1 METVVIFSRLLQLTS
16 KLRQYNIQPL
26 FDNPVCENG
35 DKFSFLKHMLQRSFL
50 LIFLVRWSAEGQIP
64 SDAASLA
71 AGKKLYEFH
80 CAFCHGKGDDGMAA
94 NLMSA
99 NLPHAPSDTALFN
112 ILKNGIPGTDMPAA
126 LGLSDAET
134 WQVAAFVRGL
144 GRAATQEV
152 PGDKSKGAVSFKTRC
167 AICHMTNGVGGRRGP
182 DLSDVGAK
190 RSPANLRTSILDP
203 DAAVVSG
210 WSVSTIEMLDGK
222 KISGVLLNEDQF
234 QMVLRD
240 SKGKIIVIDKV
251 DKVKAEESETSL
263 RSGMPSFRGR
273 IPDAELDNLVAYLFS
288 LRGGN

>member
-1 METVVIFSRLLQLTS
+1 MISE
-16 KLRQYNIQPL
+16 KLKSANSNSAQSLRKRYLNIECSL
-26 FDNPVCENG
+26 CENRG
-35 DKFSFLKHMLQRSFL
+35 ESGYLKHMLQRLFL
-50 LIFLVRWSAEGQIP
+50 LIFLVGWRAEGQIP

-126 LGLSDAET
+126 LGLSDAEA

-144 GRAATQEV
+144 GRAAPQAVAGE
-152 PGDKSKGAVSFKTRC
+152 KSKGAVSFKTRC
-167 AICHMTNGVGGRRGP
+167 ASCHMVNGVGGRMGP

-190 RSPANLRTSILDP
+190 RSPMNLRTSILDS
-203 DAAVVSG
+203 DAAVVAG
-210 WSVSTIEMLDGK
+210 WGVATIEMLGGK

-240 SKGKIIVIDKV
+240 SKGKMIVIDKT
-251 DKVKAEESETSL
+251 DTVKIKEIERSL
-263 RSGMPSFRGR
+263 RSGMPSYRGR
-273 IPDAELDNLVAYLFS
+273 IADPELDDLVAYLFS

>member
-1 METVVIFSRLLQLTS
+1 
-16 KLRQYNIQPL
+16 
-26 FDNPVCENG
+26 
-35 DKFSFLKHMLQRSFL
+35 MLQRLFL
-50 LIFLVRWSAEGQIP
+50 LIFLVGWSAEGQIP

-99 NLPHAPSDTALFN
+99 NLLHAPSDTALFN

-126 LGLSDAET
+126 LGLSDAEA

-144 GRAATQEV
+144 GRTAPQAV

-167 AICHMTNGVGGRRGP
+167 ASCHMTNGIGGLMGP
-182 DLSDVGAK
+182 DLSDVGGK

-203 DAAVVSG
+203 DAAVVPG
-210 WSVSTIEMLDGK
+210 WGVATIEMLDGK

-240 SKGKIIVIDKV
+240 SKGKIMMIDKT
-251 DKVKAEESETSL
+251 DTVKIKEIERSL
-263 RSGMPSFRGR
+263 RSGMPGYRGR
-273 IPDAELDNLVAYLFS
+273 IPDPELDDLVAYLFS

>member
-1 METVVIFSRLLQLTS
+1 M
-16 KLRQYNIQPL
+16 
-26 FDNPVCENG
+26 
-35 DKFSFLKHMLQRSFL
+35 KHMLQRLFL
-50 LIFLVRWSAEGQIP
+50 LILLVVCSVEGQIP
-64 SDAASLA
+64 SDAASLS

-126 LGLSDAET
+126 LGLSDVEA

-144 GRAATQEV
+144 GRATRQAV

-167 AICHMTNGVGGRRGP
+167 ASCHMTNGVGGRMGP

-203 DAAVVSG
+203 DAAVVPG
-210 WSVSTIEMLDGK
+210 WSVSTIEMLNGK

-240 SKGKIIVIDKV
+240 GKGKIVVIDKAE
-251 DKVKAEESETSL
+251 KTKPEESETSL
-263 RSGMPSFRGR
+263 RSGMPSYRGR
-273 IPDAELDNLVAYLFS
+273 IPDAELDDLVAYLFS